1 MRARRLAVVVICAGT
16 SLSMAACS
24 SLVSPSAVGRGER
37 HGVSPVPSTTATTIT
52 ATSTSQI
59 PTQAPTAT
67 TPTASFDTQTLNQ
80 IGAGLGPLDSAL
92 NTANSDLSNPQG
104 DS

>member
-1 MRARRLAVVVICAGT
+1 MRARRLAAVVICAGM

-24 SLVSPSAVGRGER
+24 SLVSPAAVGRGDR
-37 HGVSPVPSTTATTIT
+37 HGVSAVPSTNATTTT
-52 ATSTSQI
+52 ATSTTQSS
-59 PTQAPTAT
+59 PQAPTSTAPAAT
-67 TPTASFDTQTLNQ
+67 FDTQTLNQ

-92 NTANSDLSNPQG
+92 STANSDLSNPQG